1 MKEREPYIKLE
12 GDKTI
17 WGVVFLLMLASILVV
32 YSATG
37 ALAYKYAEGNTWH
50 YFIKHGLYL
59 SVGFLAMYA
68 AHRVPHRYYSRIGQL
83 VFVLSI
89 LMLLYALVA
98 GTNLNNASRWIY
110 FGGQS
115 LQPSEVAKPALMMFL
130 ARQLVKCKDYLHNW
144 KEVAWRLFAP
154 LTVVCV
160 LIFPANFSTATLV
173 MLTGLSLLLLGGVYM
188 KHLLVYVGGMV
199 GAGTLAIVLA
209 MNVPAVQ
216 QAFPR
221 AQTWVNR
228 IDNFSADK
236 SENSDAFYQVSQAK
250 IALVNGGIKGR
261 GPGKSIQRNT
271 LPHPY
276 SDYIY
281 AIIIE
286 EYGLIGGTFILILY
300 IVFFFRGRRIFNHS
314 NDAYGAYL
322 AMGLSLSL
330 VIQALVNMAVA
341 VDLFPVTGQTLPL
354 VSMGGSSIFFT
365 CITIGIILSVSR
377 SLNTSKVKYA
387 TV

>member
-1 MKEREPYIKLE
+1 MKQRRFYINLE

-17 WGVVFLLMLASILVV
+17 WTVVFLLMLASVLVV

-37 ALAYKYAEGNTWH
+37 ALAYKHAEGNTWH
-50 YFIKHGLYL
+50 YFLKHGTFLV
-59 SVGFLAMYA
+59 VGFFAMYVT
-68 AHRVPHRYYSRIGQL
+68 HIIPHRYFARLGQL
-83 VFVLSI
+83 AFFISI
-89 LMLLYALVA
+89 GLLIYTLVA
-98 GTNLNNASRWIY
+98 GVNLNNASRWIKI
-110 FGGQS
+110 GDHS
-115 LQPSEVAKPALMMFL
+115 LQTSDVAKLALMMFL
-130 ARQLVKCKDYLHNW
+130 ARQLVKCKEYLHDW
-144 KEVAWRLFAP
+144 KEVVWKLFTP

-160 LIFPANFSTATLV
+160 LIFPANFSTAAIV
-173 MLTGLSLLLLGGVYM
+173 MLTGLCLLFLGGVYFR
-188 KHLLVYVGGMV
+188 HLAAYVGGMIGIASLV
-199 GAGTLAIVLA
+199 IILALY
-209 MNVPAVQ
+209 VPAFQ

-228 IDNFSADK
+228 VENFSADK
-236 SENSDAFYQVSQAK
+236 SENSDVFYQVAQAK
-250 IALVNGGIKGR
+250 IAIVNGGVKGR

-286 EYGLIGGTFILILY
+286 EYGLIGGAFILILY
-300 IVFFFRGRRIFNHS
+300 MTFFFRGRRIFS
-314 NDAYGAYL
+314 LANDSYGAYL

-354 VSMGGSSIFFT
+354 VSMGGTSIIFT

-377 SLNTSKVKYA
+377 NLKISKVKYA
-387 TV
+387 AI

>member
-1 MKEREPYIKLE
+1 MKDSNQYINLE

-17 WGVVFLLMLASILVV
+17 WAIVFLLMLASILVV

-37 ALAYKYAEGNTWH
+37 ALAYKNVEGNTWY
-50 YFIKHGLYL
+50 YFLKHGMFL
-59 SVGFLAMYA
+59 VIGFFAMYVT
-68 AHRVPHRYYSRIGQL
+68 HVIPHRYYSRLGQL
-83 VFVLSI
+83 AFFISLVLLI
-89 LMLLYALVA
+89 FTLVA
-98 GTNLNNASRWIY
+98 GVNLNSASRWISI
-110 FGGQS
+110 GGHS
-115 LQPSEVAKPALMMFL
+115 LQTSDVAKLALMMFL
-130 ARQLVKCKDYLHNW
+130 ARQLVKCKDYLNNW
-144 KEVAWRLFAP
+144 KEVAWKLFTP
-154 LTVVCV
+154 LTAVCA
-160 LIFPANFSTATLV
+160 LIFPANFSTAALV
-173 MLTGLSLLLLGGVYM
+173 MLTGLCLLFLGGVYF
-188 KHLLVYVGGMV
+188 KHLVVYVGGMV
-199 GAGTLAIVLA
+199 SAVALVIVLA
-209 MNVPAVQ
+209 LYVPAIQ

-228 IDNFSADK
+228 VENFSADK
-236 SENSDAFYQVSQAK
+236 SENSDTFYQVAQAK
-250 IALVNGGIKGR
+250 MAGVNGGVKGR

-286 EYGLIGGTFILILY
+286 EYGMIGGVFILILY
-300 IVFFFRGRRIFNHS
+300 MVFFFRGRRIFNLA
-314 NDAYGAYL
+314 NDPYGAYL

-354 VSMGGSSIFFT
+354 VSMGGTSIIFT

-377 SLNTSKVKYA
+377 DLDISKVKYA
-387 TV
+387 AL